1 MFGFALQGIIYLYI
15 KGEEKNNGD
24 NNENFA
30 VCCLYNENKFGI
42 NSHLELRKYQKSVY
56 IAIKFCFDELF
67 VF

>member
-42 NSHLELRKYQKSVY
+42 NSHLESIRS
-56 IAIKFCFDELF
+56 LF
-67 VF
+67 TLQ